1 MILEILL
8 IILSVIFIYMIFS
21 VLKLF
26 VLDKIHI
33 NKWLILVIGIFLSVL
48 PTVLG
53 LPQNGLWMYLYM
65 PLYVIPLL
73 WFTSLIFDAKPR
85 DKKEKKIKIK
95 PKAKPNRIK
104 DKDK

>member
-1 MILEILL
+1 MLIEILL
-8 IILSVIFIYMIFS
+8 IILMVVFIYAVFS

-33 NKWLILVIGIFLSVL
+33 NKWLILVIGVFLSVL
-48 PTVLG
+48 PTVLR

-65 PLYVIPLL
+65 PLYVIPMM
-73 WFTSLIFDAKPR
+73 WFVSLIIDAEPKN
-85 DKKEKKIKIK
+85 KKEQKIKIK